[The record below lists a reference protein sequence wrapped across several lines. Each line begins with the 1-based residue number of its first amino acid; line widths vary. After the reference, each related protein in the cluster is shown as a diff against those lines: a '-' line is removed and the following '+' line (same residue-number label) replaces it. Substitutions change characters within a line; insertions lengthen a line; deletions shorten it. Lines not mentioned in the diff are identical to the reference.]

1 VPNCPAM
8 REITEKEK
16 NGYSRIAVAS
26 TVMSHVC

>member
-1 VPNCPAM
+1 M
-8 REITEKEK
+8 RGITEKEK